1 MSNLKDSILGNK
13 YFSWLQIFTNWLM
26 QGIMHAD
33 KSEKAYK
40 ILFTVFFWIFFF
52 SILFF
57 VLELP
62 LYISLFLGFIIAH
75 TINWFVNC
83 NFYVLFV
90 HRMKWFKTTKPDL
103 FNQLYAIQSRLENLS
118 NKDWVLYSVSHGGI
132 CKGTLN
138 KHSDIDVSLIRKPG
152 FKNLISAIIFYVKE
166 KKYSDFK
173 GVPLDIFICDTP
185 ENCIERSKRQKN
197 PIVLFDPNDEVD
209 NYYLDKLKISIA
221 EAQVLNGESPS
232 KNS

>member
-1 MSNLKDSILGNK
+1 MSSFIDNILNNK
-13 YFSWLQIFTNWLM
+13 YFSWLQIVSNWLM
-26 QGIMHAD
+26 QGILHAD
-33 KSEKAYK
+33 KSEKLYK
-40 ILFTVFFWIFFF
+40 ILFTIFFWILFFIVFF
-52 SILFF
+52 SVMKTSL
-57 VLELP
+57 L
-62 LYISLFLGFIIAH
+62 ISLILAFIIAH
-75 TINWFVNC
+75 TLNWFVNC

-90 HRMKWFKTTKPDL
+90 HRIKWFKTTKPDL

-118 NKDWVLYSVSHGGI
+118 NKNWVLYTVSHGGI

-152 FKNLISAIIFYVKE
+152 FKNLISAILFYIKE
-166 KKYSDFK
+166 KKIADLK

-197 PIVLFDPNDEVD
+197 PIVLFDPNDEID

-232 KNS
+232 KNI